1 MTAAGTLTLVAT
13 PIGNLGDFSPRAA
26 ETLASADVIACE
38 DTRVTRKLL
47 RLTGTATQAR
57 MVPYHDHNGAEMRP
71 WLIAELEQGRRVVL
85 VSDAGTPLISD
96 PGYKLVAACRAQG
109 IPVESVP
116 GPSAVLTALAVS
128 GLPSDRFMFAGFIA
142 SASGARRTQITELAG
157 LTATTIWFETPAR
170 LAQSLADMAEIM
182 GQRQAVIAR
191 ELTKMHEEVIRGD
204 LAELASQIASKQR
217 LKGEIV
223 LVVAGKPAKAS
234 AFDDDQLA
242 AMLRAELEGQRL
254 RDAVKSVV
262 ETTGLP
268 RNQIYRLALDL
279 TAGADK
285 GPGKHLDTGPVPD
298 G

>member
-1 MTAAGTLTLVAT
+1 MTATGTLVLVAT

-26 ETLASADVIACE
+26 ETLAAADVIACE

-47 RLTGTATQAR
+47 RLTGTNTKAR

-71 WLIAELEQGRRVVL
+71 WIITQLEQGRSVVL
-85 VSDAGTPLISD
+85 VSDAGTPLVSD
-96 PGYKLVAACRAQG
+96 PGYKLVAACREQG
-109 IPVESVP
+109 IPVQSVP
-116 GPSAVLTALAVS
+116 GPSAVLAALAVS
-128 GLPSDRFMFAGFIA
+128 GLPSDRFMFAGFLA
-142 SASGARRTQITELAG
+142 SAAGARRTQITELSDLA
-157 LTATTIWFETPAR
+157 ATTIWFEAPAR
-170 LAQSLADMAEIM
+170 LAQSLSDMAEIM
-182 GQRQAVIAR
+182 GPRQAVVAR
-191 ELTKMHEEVIRGD
+191 ELTKMHEEVLRGD
-204 LAELASQIASKQR
+204 LGELAMQIAGMKR

-223 LVVAGKPAKAS
+223 LLVAGKPADAS

-268 RNQIYRLALDL
+268 RNRIYRLALAL
-279 TAGADK
+279 TADTDK
-285 GPGKHLDTGPVPD
+285 RPERD

>member
-1 MTAAGTLTLVAT
+1 MTAAGTLILVAT

-26 ETLASADVIACE
+26 ETLAAAELIACE

-47 RLTGTATQAR
+47 RLTGTNTKAR

-71 WLIAELEQGRRVVL
+71 WIITQLEQGRSVVL
-85 VSDAGTPLISD
+85 VSDAGTPLVSD
-96 PGYKLVAACRAQG
+96 PGYKLVAACREQG
-109 IPVESVP
+109 IPVQSVP
-116 GPSAVLTALAVS
+116 GPSAVLAALAVS
-128 GLPSDRFMFAGFIA
+128 GLPSDRFMFAGFLA
-142 SASGARRTQITELAG
+142 SAAGARRTQITELSDLA
-157 LTATTIWFETPAR
+157 ATTIWFEAPAR
-170 LAQSLADMAEIM
+170 LAQSLSDMAEIM
-182 GQRQAVIAR
+182 GPRQAVVAR
-191 ELTKMHEEVIRGD
+191 ELTKMHEEVLRGD
-204 LAELASQIASKQR
+204 LGELAMQIAGMKR

-223 LVVAGKPAKAS
+223 LLVAGKPADAS

-268 RNQIYRLALDL
+268 RNRIYRLALAL
-279 TAGADK
+279 TADTDK
-285 GPGKHLDTGPVPD
+285 RPERD

>member
-1 MTAAGTLTLVAT
+1 MTAAGTLILVAT

-26 ETLASADVIACE
+26 ETLIAADVIACE

-47 RLTGTATQAR
+47 RLTGVSSRAR

-71 WLIAELEQGRRVVL
+71 WIIGQLEQGLSVAL

-96 PGYKLVAACRAQG
+96 PGYKLVAACRHRG
-109 IPVESVP
+109 IPVQSVP
-116 GPSAVLTALAVS
+116 GPSAVLAALTVS
-128 GLPSDRFMFAGFIA
+128 GLPSDRFMFAGFLA
-142 SASGARRTQITELAG
+142 SAAGARRGQITELCDLA
-157 LTATTIWFETPAR
+157 ATTIWFDTPAR
-170 LAQSLADMAEIM
+170 LAQSLSDMAAIM
-182 GQRQAVIAR
+182 GARQAVVAR
-191 ELTKMHEEVIRGD
+191 ELTKLHEEVYRGD
-204 LAELASQIASKQR
+204 LAELASRITDLPR

-223 LVVAGKPAKAS
+223 LLVAGKPADET
-234 AFDDDQLA
+234 AFDDDELA

-268 RNQIYRLALDL
+268 RNRIYRLALEL
-279 TAGADK
+279 TADTRAT
-285 GPGKHLDTGPVPD
+285 PGQD